1 MTTNIFMIGMPS
13 SGKSTLGRQ
22 LAKELNYEFI
32 DLDKKIELAEGK
44 KISEIFNLEGEEYFR
59 KVETEQLKRIEP
71 NSRLVIATG
80 GGTPCNG
87 SNMDF
92 IKENGISVFLD
103 VKPNKLEER
112 MRNSKKNN
120 RPLFNLESELLV
132 DTLTKTYEDR
142 IDIYKRA
149 DIVIEGDTDANTILW
164 ILDAHF
170 SKAVKNIF

>member
-1 MTTNIFMIGMPS
+1 MLGMPS

-32 DLDKKIELAEGK
+32 DLDKKIELHEGK

-59 KVETEQLKRIEP
+59 KVETEQLKRIDID
-71 NSRLVIATG
+71 SGLVIATG
-80 GGTPCNG
+80 GGTPCSG
-87 SNMDF
+87 GNMDF
-92 IKENGISVFLD
+92 IKESGISVFLD
-103 VKPNKLEER
+103 VKPIKLEER
-112 MRNSKKNN
+112 MKNSKRNN
-120 RPLFNLESELLV
+120 RPLYNLESELLI

-149 DIVIEGDTDANTILW
+149 DIVIEGDTDASTILW

-170 SKAVKNIF
+170 SKVANS

>member
-1 MTTNIFMIGMPS
+1 MLGMPS

-44 KISEIFNLEGEEYFR
+44 KINEIFNLEGEAYFR
-59 KVETEQLKRIEP
+59 KVESEQLKKIE
-71 NSRLVIATG
+71 SDTRLVIATG
-80 GGTPCNG
+80 GGTPCIS

-92 IKENGISVFLD
+92 IKENGISIFLD
-103 VKPNKLEER
+103 VKPHKLEER

-120 RPLFNLESELLV
+120 RPLYNLESELLI
-132 DTLTKTYEDR
+132 DTLTKTYDDR
-142 IDIYKRA
+142 IETYKRS
-149 DIVIEGDTDANTILW
+149 DIVIEGDTDANTIMW

-170 SKAVKNIF
+170 SRIVK

>member
-1 MTTNIFMIGMPS
+1 MTTNIFMLGMPS

-44 KISEIFNLEGEEYFR
+44 KISEIFNLEGEAYFR
-59 KVETEQLKRIEP
+59 KVESEQLRRIDP
-71 NSRLVIATG
+71 DARLVIATG
-80 GGTPCNG
+80 GGTPMSG

-103 VKPNKLEER
+103 VKPMKLEER

-120 RPLFNLESELLV
+120 RPLYNLDSELLI
-132 DTLTKTYEDR
+132 DTLTKTYDDR
-142 IDIYKRA
+142 IDTYKKA
-149 DIVIEGDTDANTILW
+149 DIVIEGDTDANTIMW

-170 SKAVKNIF
+170 SRAAK

>member
-1 MTTNIFMIGMPS
+1 MLGMPS

-44 KISEIFNLEGEEYFR
+44 KINEIFNLEGEAYFR
-59 KVETEQLKRIEP
+59 KVESEQLKKIE
-71 NSRLVIATG
+71 SDTRLVIATG
-80 GGTPCNG
+80 GGTPCIS

-92 IKENGISVFLD
+92 IKENGISIFLD

-120 RPLFNLESELLV
+120 RPLYNLESELLI
-132 DTLTKTYEDR
+132 DTLTKTYDDR
-142 IDIYKRA
+142 IETYKRS
-149 DIVIEGDTDANTILW
+149 DIVIEGDTDANTIMW

-170 SKAVKNIF
+170 SRIVK

>member
-1 MTTNIFMIGMPS
+1 MLGMPS

-59 KVETEQLKRIEP
+59 KVESEQLKKIELD
-71 NSRLVIATG
+71 SKLVIATG

-87 SNMDF
+87 TNMDF

-120 RPLFNLESELLV
+120 RPLYNLDSEILL
-132 DTLTKTYEDR
+132 DTLTKTYDDR
-142 IDIYKRA
+142 IETYKRA
-149 DIVIEGDTDANTILW
+149 DIVIEGDTDANTIMW

-170 SKAVKNIF
+170 SRTISK